1 MEKKTVYLCE
11 YLKLII
17 MNKETKSLNLNT
29 IAIALCV
36 LFVICASCSITF
48 YNQWHTTD
56 SYINTENPTT
66 NSADSA
72 SISIKFPSV
81 KTE

>member
-1 MEKKTVYLCE
+1 MEEK
-11 YLKLII
+11 
-17 MNKETKSLNLNT
+17 NNLNKST
-29 IAIALCV
+29 VVVAMCVILFAL
-36 LFVICASCSITF
+36 FASCSITF

-72 SISIKFPSV
+72 SINIRFPKV
-81 KTE
+81 ETEK

>member
-1 MEKKTVYLCE
+1 M
-11 YLKLII
+11 
-17 MNKETKSLNLNT
+17 KETSNLNKST
-29 IAIALCV
+29 IVVSLCV
-36 LFVICASCSITF
+36 IFFALLASCSITF

-72 SISIKFPSV
+72 SINIRFPKV
-81 KTE
+81 EAEK

>member
-1 MEKKTVYLCE
+1 MEKKKKYFL
-11 YLKLII
+11 LLF
-17 MNKETKSLNLNT
+17 LA
-29 IAIALCV
+29 AIV
-36 LFVICASCSITF
+36 LTSCSITF

-72 SISIKFPSV
+72 SINIKFPKATV
-81 KTE
+81 E